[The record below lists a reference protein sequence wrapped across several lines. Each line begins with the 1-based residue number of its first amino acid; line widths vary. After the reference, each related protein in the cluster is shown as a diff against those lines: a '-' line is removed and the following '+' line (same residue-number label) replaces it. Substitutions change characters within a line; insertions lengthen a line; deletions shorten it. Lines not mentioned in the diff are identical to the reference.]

1 MDAEG
6 AMKRC
11 DGSNR
16 SRWLRWT
23 VLLTAA
29 LPQWVGATAQC
40 PPGTGEKG
48 PVFWAVGFGVLG
60 LFFVLGLAVV
70 FGAVRATRGLKWT
83 RRLPL
88 LLAALVAMLCLWT
101 LGLWLF
107 GSYFVMVC

>member
-1 MDAEG
+1 
-6 AMKRC
+6 MKPS
-11 DGSNR
+11 DGPNR
-16 SRWLRWT
+16 NGLRAT
-23 VLLTAA
+23 ALLAA
-29 LPQWVGATAQC
+29 SSLPQWVGATAQC
-40 PPGTGEKG
+40 APGSGEKG
-48 PVFWAVGFGVLG
+48 PVFWALGLGVLG
-60 LFFVLGLAVV
+60 LFFVLGLAAA

>member
-1 MDAEG
+1 
-6 AMKRC
+6 MKPL
-11 DGSNR
+11 DGSKP
-16 SRWLRWT
+16 SRWLLWL
-23 VLLTAA
+23 VALIAS
-29 LPQWVGATAQC
+29 LPQWAGATTQC

-48 PVFWAVGFGVLG
+48 PVFWALGFGMLG
-60 LFFVLGLAVV
+60 LFFVLGLAAV

-107 GSYFVMVC
+107 GSYFIMVC